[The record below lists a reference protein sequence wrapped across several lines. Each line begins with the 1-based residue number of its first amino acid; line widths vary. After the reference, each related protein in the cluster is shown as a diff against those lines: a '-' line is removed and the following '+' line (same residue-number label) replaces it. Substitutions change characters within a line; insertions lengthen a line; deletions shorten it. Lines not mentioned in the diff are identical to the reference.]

1 MQSKRA
7 RIKIGKEK
15 LQSIIEMCK
24 SIEDRSLD
32 PFLIDVDEIISII
45 KEYFPEWKLPEDLCL
60 DAETI
65 HRLASVIKLQS
76 EWVKHR
82 STSLY
87 TDPFLL
93 EEKLARIEKEE
104 VTEVFLKAWHP
115 IVEFEQVSLHSLAV
129 AIRYWESLLPLKE
142 RWKEFPPAEVETS
155 LATREELIR
164 ERILRDK
171 AFSEELEN
179 FWQELRNQVVEK
191 GENWKIRYWDFVG
204 AETYEETVHRAFM
217 TSFLVTYGYA
227 TLEIHPLE
235 EEIFVKPHEKPT
247 PKIGKKQLVSIPIAV
262 STEEWMKWKK
272 GNQKSE
278 RKPKLK

>member
-1 MQSKRA
+1 MQSKRERSKA
-7 RIKIGKEK
+7 GREK
-15 LQSIIEMCK
+15 LQNIIEMCK
-24 SIEDRSLD
+24 SVEDRSLD
-32 PFLIDVDEIISII
+32 PFLVDVDKIITTV
-45 KEYFPEWKLPEDLCL
+45 KEYFPEWEIPDDLCL

-93 EEKLARIEKEE
+93 EEKLTRLGKEE
-104 VTEVFLKAWHP
+104 IVETFVNAWHP
-115 IVEFEQVSLHSLAV
+115 IVEFEQISLHSLAE
-129 AIRYWESLLPLKE
+129 AFRYWESLLPLKE
-142 RWKEFPPAEVETS
+142 RWKEFPPAEFERS

-179 FWQELRNQVVEK
+179 FWQELKSQVETK
-191 GENWKIRYWDFVG
+191 GENGKIPYWDFIG
-204 AETYEETVHRAFM
+204 AETYDETVQKAFM
-217 TSFLVTYGYA
+217 TSFLITYGYA

-235 EEIFVKPHEKPT
+235 EEMFIKPYEKQMVKA
-247 PKIGKKQLVSIPIAV
+247 GKKQLVSIPIAV
-262 STEEWMKWKK
+262 SAEDWMKWKR
-272 GNQKSE
+272 GE
-278 RKPKLK
+278 LE

>member
-1 MQSKRA
+1 MQSKRE
-7 RIKIGKEK
+7 RSKTGREK
-15 LQSIIEMCK
+15 LQRIIEMCK
-24 SIEDRSLD
+24 SVEDRSLD
-32 PFLIDVDEIISII
+32 PFLIDVDEIIGTV
-45 KEYFPEWKLPEDLCL
+45 KEYFPEWEIPDDLCL

-93 EEKLARIEKEE
+93 EEKLTRMGKEE
-104 VTEVFLKAWHP
+104 IVETFVNAWHP
-115 IVEFEQVSLHSLAV
+115 IVEFEQISLHSLAE
-129 AIRYWESLLPLKE
+129 AFRYWESLLPLKE
-142 RWKEFPPAEVETS
+142 RWKEFPPAELERS

-164 ERILRDK
+164 ERIFRDK

-179 FWQELRNQVVEK
+179 FWQELKNQVGMK
-191 GENWKIRYWDFVG
+191 GENGKIRYWDFVG
-204 AETYEETVHRAFM
+204 AETYDETVHKAFM

-235 EEIFVKPHEKPT
+235 EEIFIKPYEKQIA
-247 PKIGKKQLVSIPIAV
+247 KIGKKQLVSIPIAV
-262 STEEWMKWKK
+262 SAEDWMKWKK
-272 GNQKSE
+272 GE
-278 RKPKLK
+278 LK

>member
-1 MQSKRA
+1 MQSKRE
-7 RIKIGKEK
+7 RSKTGREK
-15 LQSIIEMCK
+15 LQRIIEMCK
-24 SIEDRSLD
+24 SVEDRSLD
-32 PFLIDVDEIISII
+32 PFLIDVDEVISTVR
-45 KEYFPEWKLPEDLCL
+45 EYFPEWEIPEDLCL

-93 EEKLARIEKEE
+93 EEKLTRIGKEE
-104 VTEVFLKAWHP
+104 IVETFVNAWHP
-115 IVEFEQVSLHSLAV
+115 IVEFEQISLHSLAE
-129 AIRYWESLLPLKE
+129 ALRYWESLLPLKE
-142 RWKEFPPAEVETS
+142 RWKEFPPAELERS

-164 ERILRDK
+164 QRILRDK

-179 FWQELRNQVVEK
+179 FWQELKNKVVEK
-191 GENWKIRYWDFVG
+191 GENMKIRYWDFVG
-204 AETYEETVHRAFM
+204 AETYEETVQRAFM

-235 EEIFVKPHEKPT
+235 EEIFIKPYEEPIAKV
-247 PKIGKKQLVSIPIAV
+247 GKEQLVSIPIAV
-262 STEEWMKWKK
+262 SAEDWIKWKR
-272 GNQKSE
+272 GE
-278 RKPKLK
+278 LK

>member
-1 MQSKRA
+1 MQSKRKQVKSG
-7 RIKIGKEK
+7 REK
-15 LQSIIEMCK
+15 LQRIIAMCK
-24 SIEDRSLD
+24 SVEERSLD
-32 PFLIDVDEIISII
+32 PFLIDVDEVISVI
-45 KEYFPEWKLPEDLCL
+45 KEYFPEWNLPEDLCL

-93 EEKLARIEKEE
+93 EEKLVRIEKEE
-104 VTEVFLKAWHP
+104 IVDVFLKAWHP
-115 IVEFEQVSLHSLAV
+115 IVELEQLSLHSLAG

-142 RWKEFPPAEVETS
+142 RWKEFPPAEIETS
-155 LATREELIR
+155 LATREELVR
-164 ERILRDK
+164 QRILRDK

-179 FWQELRNQVVEK
+179 SWQELKKQVKEK
-191 GENWKIRYWDFVG
+191 GKNGKIRYWDFVG

-227 TLEIHPLE
+227 TLEIYPLE
-235 EEIFVKPHEKPT
+235 EELFIKPYEKPIT
-247 PKIGKKQLVSIPIAV
+247 EIGKSQLVSIPIAV
-262 STEEWMKWKK
+262 TSEDWLRWKR
-272 GNQKSE
+272 GE
-278 RKPKLK
+278 LE

>member
-1 MQSKRA
+1 VQSKRE
-7 RIKIGKEK
+7 RSKTGREK
-15 LQSIIEMCK
+15 LQRIIEMCK
-24 SIEDRSLD
+24 SVEDRSLD
-32 PFLIDVDEIISII
+32 PFLMDVDEIISTV
-45 KEYFPEWKLPEDLCL
+45 KEYFPEWEIPEDLCL

-93 EEKLARIEKEE
+93 EEKLTRIGKEE
-104 VTEVFLKAWHP
+104 IVETFVNAWHP
-115 IVEFEQVSLHSLAV
+115 IVEFEQISLHSLAE

-142 RWKEFPPAEVETS
+142 RWKEFPPAELERS

-164 ERILRDK
+164 QRILRDK

-179 FWQELRNQVVEK
+179 FWQELKKQVVQK
-191 GENWKIRYWDFVG
+191 GENGKIHYWDFVG
-204 AETYEETVHRAFM
+204 AETYNETVHKAFM

-235 EEIFVKPHEKPT
+235 EEIFIKPYEKQT
-247 PKIGKKQLVSIPIAV
+247 ARIGKKQLVSIPIAV
-262 STEEWMKWKK
+262 SAEDWMKWKR
-272 GNQKSE
+272 GE
-278 RKPKLK
+278 LK